1 MRRIINHCGLAVCL
15 LALAFCLV
23 STVHAQST
31 GGIKGKVRNMR
42 GDTVGGA
49 TVTARLNSKDVRST
63 RSNDKGEFSLNG
75 LDSGTY
81 NIVFDAKGYSTG
93 VKYGVEVKQN
103 KTIDLGERLILQVDR
118 GAQVVVEGSLF
129 FNDGTSVTAAEVKVE
144 KVNADGSTKKL
155 GTLMTNIRGE
165 FTFRQP
171 EGSAKYRMTAKYKDA
186 TATKD
191 IEVASAAVYRLAI
204 SLPIS
209 RQEKDK

>member
-1 MRRIINHCGLAVCL
+1 MRRINKISGRVVCL
-15 LALAFCLV
+15 IAFAFCL
-23 STVHAQST
+23 SSAADAQST

-42 GDTVGGA
+42 GDTISGA
-49 TVTARLNSKDVRST
+49 TVTARRDAKDIRST
-63 RSNDKGEFSLNG
+63 RSNDKGEFALNG

-103 KTIDLGERLILQVDR
+103 KTIDLGERLILQIDR
-118 GAQVVVEGSLF
+118 GSQVVVEGILF
-129 FNDGTSVTAAEVKVE
+129 FKDGTSVTAAEVTVE

-171 EGSAKYRMTAKYKDA
+171 DGAAKYRLTAKYKDA

-191 IEVASAAVYRLAI
+191 IEVASA
-204 SLPIS
+204 
-209 RQEKDK
+209 

>member
-1 MRRIINHCGLAVCL
+1 MRRINKISGLVVCL
-15 LALAFCLV
+15 IAFAFCL
-23 STVHAQST
+23 SSAADAQST

-42 GDTVGGA
+42 GDTISGA
-49 TVTARLNSKDVRST
+49 TVTARRDAKDIRST
-63 RSNDKGEFSLNG
+63 RSNDKGEFALNG

-103 KTIDLGERLILQVDR
+103 KTIDLGERLILQIDR
-118 GAQVVVEGSLF
+118 GSQVVVEGILF
-129 FNDGTSVTAAEVKVE
+129 FKDGTSVTAAEVTVE

-171 EGSAKYRMTAKYKDA
+171 DGAAKYRLTAKYKDA

-204 SLPIS
+204 SLPIN
-209 RQEKDK
+209 RQEK